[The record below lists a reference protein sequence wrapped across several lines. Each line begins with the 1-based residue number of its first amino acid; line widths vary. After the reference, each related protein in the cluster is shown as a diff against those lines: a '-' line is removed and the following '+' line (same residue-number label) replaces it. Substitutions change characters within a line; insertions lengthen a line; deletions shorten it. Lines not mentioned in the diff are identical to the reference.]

1 MTTRAKQ
8 GGSTTDTGDGT
19 EWSALPFLPARPTM
33 RSLVQASAGCRG
45 CPLYKN
51 ATQTVFGEGPR
62 TARAILVG
70 EQPGNDED
78 LAGHPF
84 VGPSGRVLD
93 QALTAAGIDRKSVY
107 VTNVVKHFKWTPKGT
122 RRMHQKPA
130 AREIAACMPW
140 LEEEVLLMK
149 PEVLVCLG
157 ATAAQAILG
166 RGFRVSRERGRV
178 VATRLSAR
186 TLATV
191 HPSSILRQRTTE
203 DRHREM
209 ERFVQDLSVAAP
221 WIDGRRG

>member
-1 MTTRAKQ
+1 MATRVKREGDRD
-8 GGSTTDTGDGT
+8 GGI
-19 EWSALPFLPARPTM
+19 EWSAVPFLPARPTM
-33 RSLVQASAGCRG
+33 RSLVQAAAGCRG
-45 CPLYKN
+45 CPLYTK

-62 TARAILVG
+62 SARAILVG
-70 EQPGNDED
+70 EQPGHEED

-84 VGPSGRVLD
+84 VGPSGRVLNE
-93 QALTAAGIDRKSVY
+93 ALGAAGIDRKAVY

-140 LEEEVLLMK
+140 LEEEVELMK
-149 PEVLVCLG
+149 PEVLICLG

-178 VATRLSAR
+178 LATRLSER

-191 HPSSILRQRTTE
+191 HPSSILRQRSSE

-209 ERFVQDLSVAAP
+209 ERFVQDLKVAAP
-221 WIDGRRG
+221 WIAGRKGRRG